1 MAHNGYI
8 GVDNNAHLID
18 IMYIGVNG
26 VARKIK
32 KAYIGVNGIAR
43 LWYEYRM
50 RAVEFKEYSG
60 SGTKRYQLQG
70 SARAGNYA
78 IFAGGKGTSNSTG
91 NVGSTASALT
101 IVEAFSR
108 TMTKVSAPSLTWEKN
123 DGVGLTIGDNA
134 FFAGGWNNGGK
145 TGDEVTMY
153 TPSLTKSFA
162 NPLYTRC
169 GNQLT
174 TKAGDYGIIAGGW
187 RTLFLDS
194 TYLVSASAWNSSGTK
209 QDIES
214 LKSATQCGALSAYV
228 GGKGLMIRYDTNTTA
243 EVYNE
248 ALTQSTFNAGVISNP
263 GLYVAS
269 ASNSDYAMVYSMS
282 NGYTYLINSS
292 LTITS
297 INTSLG
303 AGDSGI
309 IKENAQA
316 NYLAKQTKQTPN
328 GSFIVYGMKD
338 GSIPQYIIL
347 DGKKGTVIQYSGFPS
362 SVVSDS
368 ERECVGSVN
377 FDDIVVMYNGYTGK
391 PIFYKPTDY

>member
-60 SGTKRYQLQG
+60 SGKKRYKLQG
-70 SARAGNYA
+70 SARAGDYA
-78 IFAGGKGTSNSTG
+78 IFAGGDST
-91 NVGSTASALT
+91 T
-101 IVEAFSR
+101 VEAFSR
-108 TMTKVSAPSLTWEKN
+108 TMTKVSAPSLTWEKC

-134 FFAGGWNNGGK
+134 FFAGGWNNIGR

-162 NPLYTRC
+162 DTLYDRC

-187 RTLFLDS
+187 RTLLFDS
-194 TYLVSASAWNSSGTK
+194 TYLKTAYAWSSSGTS
-209 QDIES
+209 QNIEP
-214 LKSATQCGALSAYV
+214 LKSVTQCGALSAYV
-228 GGKGLMIRYDTNTTA
+228 GGKGLIIRYNTNTTA

-248 ALTQSTFNAGVISNP
+248 SLTQSTFNAGVISNP
-263 GLYVAS
+263 GFYVAS

-309 IKENAQA
+309 IKEMAQA
-316 NYLAKQTKQTPN
+316 NYLAKKTKQTPN

-338 GSIPQYIIL
+338 GSTPQYIIL

-362 SVVSDS
+362 SVVSDV

>member
-1 MAHNGYI
+1 MASNGYV
-8 GVDNNAHLID
+8 GVNNNAHLID

-50 RAVEFKEYSG
+50 RGVEFKEYSG

-70 SARAGNYA
+70 SARAGDYA
-78 IFAGGKGTSNSTG
+78 IFAGGKIISGSG
-91 NVGSTASALT
+91 NVGTESTSD

-108 TMTKVSAPSLTWEKN
+108 TMTKVSAPYLTWEKN
-123 DGVGLTIGDNA
+123 DGVGLTIGNNA
-134 FFAGGWNNGGK
+134 FFAGGWNNRGK
-145 TGDEVTMY
+145 SGDEVTMY

-162 NPLYTRC
+162 DSLHVQC

-187 RTLFLDS
+187 RTLLFDS
-194 TYLVSASAWNSSGTK
+194 TYFKIAYAWSSSGTS
-209 QDIES
+209 QNIEP
-214 LKSATQCGALSAYV
+214 LKSVTQCGALSAYV
-228 GGKGLMIRYDTNTTA
+228 GGKGLIIRYDTNTTA
-243 EVYNE
+243 EVYNKS
-248 ALTQSTFNAGVISNP
+248 LTQSTFNAGVISNP
-263 GLYVAS
+263 GIYVAS

-282 NGYTYLINSS
+282 NGYTYLINPS

-297 INTSLG
+297 INTNLG
-303 AGDSGI
+303 SGDSGI
-309 IKENAQA
+309 IKKYAQA
-316 NYLAKQTKQTPN
+316 NYLAKKTKRTPN

-347 DGKKGTVIQYSGFPS
+347 DGKKGTIIQYSGFPS

>member
-1 MAHNGYI
+1 MASNGYV
-8 GVDNNAHLID
+8 GVNNNAHLID

-50 RAVEFKEYSG
+50 RGVEFKEYSG

-70 SARAGNYA
+70 SARAGDYA
-78 IFAGGKGTSNSTG
+78 IFAGGKTISSSISG
-91 NVGSTASALT
+91 NTISSSST

-108 TMTKVSAPSLTWEKN
+108 TMTKVSAPYLIWEKN
-123 DGVGLTIGDNA
+123 NGVGLTIGDNA

-162 NPLYTRC
+162 DSLYTKC
-169 GNQLT
+169 GSQLT

-263 GLYVAS
+263 GIYVAS

-282 NGYTYLINSS
+282 NGYTYLINPS

-297 INTSLG
+297 INTNLG
-303 AGDSGI
+303 SGDSGI
-309 IKENAQA
+309 IKNCAQA
-316 NYLAKQTKQTPN
+316 NYLEKKTKQTPN

-338 GSIPQYIIL
+338 DSTPQYIIL
-347 DGKKGTVIQYSGFPS
+347 DGKKGTIIQYSGFPS
-362 SVVSDS
+362 SVVSDY

>member
-1 MAHNGYI
+1 MAHDGYI
-8 GVDNNAHLID
+8 GVDNNARLID

-60 SGTKRYQLQG
+60 SGKKRYKLQG
-70 SARAGNYA
+70 SARAGDYA
-78 IFAGGKGTSNSTG
+78 IFAGGKSIGG
-91 NVGSTASALT
+91 GSTVSTST

-123 DGVGLTIGDNA
+123 DGVGLTIRDNA
-134 FFAGGWNNGGK
+134 FFAGGWNNNGK

-162 NPLYTRC
+162 DSLYAQC

-187 RTLFLDS
+187 RTLLFDS
-194 TYLVSASAWNSSGTK
+194 TYFKTAYAWSSSGTS
-209 QDIES
+209 QNIEP
-214 LKSATQCGALSAYV
+214 LKSVTQCGALSAYV
-228 GGKGLMIRYDTNTTA
+228 GGKGLIIRYNTNTTA

-248 ALTQSTFNAGVISNP
+248 SLTQSTFDAGVISNP
-263 GLYVAS
+263 GKYVAS

-309 IKENAQA
+309 IKELAQA
-316 NYLAKQTKQTPN
+316 NYLAKKTKQTPN

-338 GSIPQYIIL
+338 GSTPQYIIL

-362 SVVSDS
+362 SVVSDA

>member
-18 IMYIGVNG
+18 IMYIGVND

-60 SGTKRYQLQG
+60 SGKKRYMLQG

-78 IFAGGKGTSNSTG
+78 IFAGGKSPDTSAG
-91 NVGSTASALT
+91 NVGSTAYAST

-123 DGVGLTIGDNA
+123 DGVGLTIGNNA
-134 FFAGGWNNGGK
+134 FFAGGWNNRGK
-145 TGDEVTMY
+145 SGDEVTMY

-162 NPLYTRC
+162 DSLYAQC

-187 RTLFLDS
+187 RTLLFDS
-194 TYLVSASAWNSSGTK
+194 TYFKTAYAWSSSGTS
-209 QDIES
+209 QNIEP
-214 LKSATQCGALSAYV
+214 LKSVTQCGARSAYV
-228 GGKGLMIRYDTNTTA
+228 GGKGLIIRYGTNTTA

-248 ALTQSTFNAGVISNP
+248 SLTQSTFNAGVISNP
-263 GLYVAS
+263 GTYVAS

-282 NGYTYLINSS
+282 NGYTYLINPS

-297 INTSLG
+297 INTNLG
-303 AGDSGI
+303 SGDSGI

-316 NYLAKQTKQTPN
+316 NYLAKKTKRTPN

-362 SVVSDS
+362 SVVSDY

-391 PIFYKPTDY
+391 PIFYKPTNY

>member
-1 MAHNGYI
+1 M
-8 GVDNNAHLID
+8 
-18 IMYIGVNG
+18 
-26 VARKIK
+26 
-32 KAYIGVNGIAR
+32 
-43 LWYEYRM
+43 
-50 RAVEFKEYSG
+50 
-60 SGTKRYQLQG
+60 
-70 SARAGNYA
+70 
-78 IFAGGKGTSNSTG
+78 
-91 NVGSTASALT
+91 
-101 IVEAFSR
+101 
-108 TMTKVSAPSLTWEKN
+108 
-123 DGVGLTIGDNA
+123 TIGDNA
-134 FFAGGWNNGGK
+134 FFAGGWNNGGR
-145 TGDEVTMY
+145 TGNEVTMY
-153 TPSLTKSFA
+153 TPSLTSSFA
-162 NPLYTRC
+162 DSLWTPC
-169 GNQLT
+169 GNQLA

-187 RTLFLDS
+187 RTAFLDS
-194 TYLVSASAWNSSGTK
+194 TYLAHASAWNSSGTK

-214 LKSATQCGALSAYV
+214 LKSATQCGAISAYV

-269 ASNSDYAMVYSMS
+269 ASNSNYAMVYSMS
-282 NGYTYLINSS
+282 DGRAYFINPS

-297 INTSLG
+297 TNTALVP
-303 AGDSGI
+303 GDLGI
-309 IKENAQA
+309 IKKNAQA
-316 NYLAKQTKQTPN
+316 NYLAKKTKQTPN

-347 DGKKGTVIQYSGFPS
+347 DGKKGTVIQNYVFPS

>member
-1 MAHNGYI
+1 MASNGYV
-8 GVDNNAHLID
+8 GVNNNAHLID

-78 IFAGGKGTSNSTG
+78 IFAGGKTISGSG
-91 NVGSTASALT
+91 NVGTGSTSD

-108 TMTKVSAPSLTWEKN
+108 TMTKVSAPYLTWEKN
-123 DGVGLTIGDNA
+123 DGVGLTIGNNA
-134 FFAGGWNNGGK
+134 FFAGGWNNRGK
-145 TGDEVTMY
+145 SGDEVTMY

-162 NPLYTRC
+162 DSLYVQC

-194 TYLVSASAWNSSGTK
+194 TYFASASAWNSSGTK

-263 GLYVAS
+263 GIYVAS

-282 NGYTYLINSS
+282 NGYTYLINPS

-297 INTSLG
+297 INTNLG
-303 AGDSGI
+303 SGDSGI
-309 IKENAQA
+309 IKEHAQA
-316 NYLAKQTKQTPN
+316 NYLAKQTKRTPN

>member
-1 MAHNGYI
+1 MAHNGYV
-8 GVDNNAHLID
+8 GVNNNAHLID

-70 SARAGNYA
+70 SARAGDYA
-78 IFAGGKGTSNSTG
+78 IFAGGKTISSSISGNTISSTS
-91 NVGSTASALT
+91 T

-108 TMTKVSAPSLTWEKN
+108 TMTKVSAPYLIWEKN
-123 DGVGLTIGDNA
+123 NGVGLTIGDNA

-162 NPLYTRC
+162 DSLYTKC
-169 GNQLT
+169 GSQLT

-248 ALTQSTFNAGVISNP
+248 SLTQSTFNAGVISNP
-263 GLYVAS
+263 GIYVAS

-282 NGYTYLINSS
+282 NGYTYLINPS

-297 INTSLG
+297 INTNLG
-303 AGDSGI
+303 SGDSGI
-309 IKENAQA
+309 IKGSAQA

-338 GSIPQYIIL
+338 SSIPQYIIL

>member
-70 SARAGNYA
+70 SARAGDYA
-78 IFAGGKGTSNSTG
+78 IFAGGKTISSSISG
-91 NVGSTASALT
+91 NTISSAST

-108 TMTKVSAPSLTWEKN
+108 TMTKVSAPYLTWEKN
-123 DGVGLTIGDNA
+123 NGVGLTIGDNA

-162 NPLYTRC
+162 DSLYTKC
-169 GNQLT
+169 GSQLT

-263 GLYVAS
+263 GIYVAS

-282 NGYTYLINSS
+282 NGYTYLINPS

-297 INTSLG
+297 INTNLG
-303 AGDSGI
+303 SGDSGI
-309 IKENAQA
+309 IKNCAQA
-316 NYLAKQTKQTPN
+316 NYLEKKTKQTPN

-338 GSIPQYIIL
+338 DSTPQYIIL
-347 DGKKGTVIQYSGFPS
+347 DGKKGTIIQYSGFPS
-362 SVVSDS
+362 SVVSDY

>member
-1 MAHNGYI
+1 MASNGYV
-8 GVDNNAHLID
+8 GVNNNAHLID

-60 SGTKRYQLQG
+60 SGKKRYQLQG
-70 SARAGNYA
+70 SARAGDYA
-78 IFAGGKGTSNSTG
+78 VFAGGKGTITSTG
-91 NVGSTASALT
+91 NVGSTASTLT

-108 TMTKVSAPSLTWEKN
+108 TMTKVSAPSLAWEKN
-123 DGVGLTIGDNA
+123 DGVGLTIGNNA
-134 FFAGGWNNGGK
+134 FFAGGWNNNGK
-145 TGDEVTMY
+145 SGDEVTMY

-162 NPLYTRC
+162 NSLYTRC
-169 GNQLT
+169 GNQLA
-174 TKAGDYGIIAGGW
+174 TKAGNYGIIAGGW

-194 TYLVSASAWNSSGTK
+194 TYLSSACAWSSSGTS
-209 QDIES
+209 QNIEP
-214 LKSATQCGALSAYV
+214 LKSVAQCGAISAYV

-248 ALTQSTFNAGVISNP
+248 ALTQSTFDAGVISNP
-263 GLYVAS
+263 GIYVAS

-303 AGDSGI
+303 SGDSGI
-309 IKENAQA
+309 IKNYAQA
-316 NYLAKQTKQTPN
+316 SYLAKKTKQTPN

-338 GSIPQYIIL
+338 GSTPQYIIL
-347 DGKKGTVIQYSGFPS
+347 DGKKGTIIQYSGFPS
-362 SVVSDS
+362 SVVFDY

>member
-70 SARAGNYA
+70 SARAGDYA
-78 IFAGGKGTSNSTG
+78 IFAGGKTISSSISGNTISSTS
-91 NVGSTASALT
+91 T

-108 TMTKVSAPSLTWEKN
+108 TMTKVSAPYLTWEKN
-123 DGVGLTIGDNA
+123 NGVGLTIGDNA

-162 NPLYTRC
+162 DSLYTKC
-169 GNQLT
+169 GSQLT

-209 QDIES
+209 QYIES

-263 GLYVAS
+263 GIYVAS

-282 NGYTYLINSS
+282 NGYTYLINPS

-297 INTSLG
+297 INTNLG
-303 AGDSGI
+303 SGDSGI
-309 IKENAQA
+309 IKNCAQA
-316 NYLAKQTKQTPN
+316 NYLEKKTKQTPN

-338 GSIPQYIIL
+338 DSTPQYIIL
-347 DGKKGTVIQYSGFPS
+347 DGKKGTIIQYSGFPS
-362 SVVSDS
+362 SVVSDY

>member
-1 MAHNGYI
+1 MASNGYV
-8 GVDNNAHLID
+8 GVNNNAHLID

-70 SARAGNYA
+70 SARAGDYA
-78 IFAGGKGTSNSTG
+78 IFAGGKTISSSISGNTISSTS
-91 NVGSTASALT
+91 T

-108 TMTKVSAPSLTWEKN
+108 TMTKVSAPYLTWEKN
-123 DGVGLTIGDNA
+123 NGVGLTIGDNA

-162 NPLYTRC
+162 DSLYTKC
-169 GNQLT
+169 GSQLT

-263 GLYVAS
+263 GIYVAS

-282 NGYTYLINSS
+282 NGYTYLINPS

-297 INTSLG
+297 INTNLG
-303 AGDSGI
+303 SGDSGI
-309 IKENAQA
+309 IKNCAQA
-316 NYLAKQTKQTPN
+316 NYLEKKTKQTPN

-338 GSIPQYIIL
+338 DSTPQYIIL
-347 DGKKGTVIQYSGFPS
+347 DGKKGTIIQYSGFPS
-362 SVVSDS
+362 SVVSDY

>member
-1 MAHNGYI
+1 MASNGYV
-8 GVDNNAHLID
+8 GVNNNAHLID

-60 SGTKRYQLQG
+60 SGKKRYQLQG
-70 SARAGNYA
+70 SARAGDYA
-78 IFAGGKGTSNSTG
+78 VFAGGKGTSNSTG
-91 NVGSTASALT
+91 NVDSTASALT

-123 DGVGLTIGDNA
+123 DGVGLTIGNNA
-134 FFAGGWNNGGK
+134 FFAGGWNNNSK

-162 NPLYTRC
+162 DSLYTKC

-228 GGKGLMIRYDTNTTA
+228 GGKGLMIRYNTNTTA

-263 GLYVAS
+263 GIYVAS

-282 NGYTYLINSS
+282 NGYTYLINPS

-297 INTSLG
+297 INTNLG
-303 AGDSGI
+303 SGDSGI
-309 IKENAQA
+309 IKKNAQA
-316 NYLAKQTKQTPN
+316 NYLAKQTKRTPN

>member
-70 SARAGNYA
+70 SARAGDYA
-78 IFAGGKGTSNSTG
+78 IFAGGKTISSSISGNTISSTS
-91 NVGSTASALT
+91 T

-108 TMTKVSAPSLTWEKN
+108 TMTKVSAPYLTWEKN
-123 DGVGLTIGDNA
+123 NGVGLTIGDNA

-162 NPLYTRC
+162 DSLYTKC
-169 GNQLT
+169 GSQLT

-187 RTLFLDS
+187 RTLFFDS

-263 GLYVAS
+263 GIYVAS

-282 NGYTYLINSS
+282 NGYTYLINPS

-297 INTSLG
+297 INTNLG
-303 AGDSGI
+303 SGDSGI
-309 IKENAQA
+309 IKNCAQA
-316 NYLAKQTKQTPN
+316 NYLEKKTKQTPN

-338 GSIPQYIIL
+338 DSTPQYIIL

-362 SVVSDS
+362 SVVSDY

>member
-70 SARAGNYA
+70 SARAGDYA
-78 IFAGGKGTSNSTG
+78 IFAGGKTISSSISGNTISSTS
-91 NVGSTASALT
+91 T

-108 TMTKVSAPSLTWEKN
+108 TMTKVSAPYLTWEKN
-123 DGVGLTIGDNA
+123 NGVGLTIGDNA

-162 NPLYTRC
+162 DSLYTKC
-169 GNQLT
+169 GSQLT

-263 GLYVAS
+263 GIYVAS

-282 NGYTYLINSS
+282 NGYTYLINPS

-297 INTSLG
+297 INTNLG
-303 AGDSGI
+303 SGDSGI
-309 IKENAQA
+309 IKNCAQA
-316 NYLAKQTKQTPN
+316 NYLEKKTKQTPN

-338 GSIPQYIIL
+338 DSTPQYIIL
-347 DGKKGTVIQYSGFPS
+347 DGKKGTIIQYSGFPS
-362 SVVSDS
+362 SVVSDY

>member
-1 MAHNGYI
+1 MAHNGYV
-8 GVDNNAHLID
+8 GVNNNAHLID

-70 SARAGNYA
+70 SARAGDYA
-78 IFAGGKGTSNSTG
+78 IFAGGKTISSSISG
-91 NVGSTASALT
+91 NTISSAST

-108 TMTKVSAPSLTWEKN
+108 TMTKVSAPYLIWEKN
-123 DGVGLTIGDNA
+123 NGVGLTIGDNA

-162 NPLYTRC
+162 DSLYTKC
-169 GNQLT
+169 GSQLT

-248 ALTQSTFNAGVISNP
+248 SLTQSTFNAGVISNP
-263 GLYVAS
+263 GIYVAS

-282 NGYTYLINSS
+282 NGYTYLINPS

-297 INTSLG
+297 INTNLG
-303 AGDSGI
+303 SGDSGI
-309 IKENAQA
+309 IKGSAQA

-338 GSIPQYIIL
+338 SSIPQYIIL